1 MKMKNNLKNF
11 IILVFLG
18 LTIYLCFR
26 NYHLSQE
33 VDYLYS
39 SNSIHDI
46 PDTVYEDKKFKPVT
60 PNSPY
65 SQKIEPGRI
74 KIYLQKEEVF
84 THTHNNN
91 SDSGFQSKSYSL
103 LSKTYET
110 FPPFIS
116 RQDSLVQILLSK
128 GSLNLSLFNQES
140 GTYSTREFKIDLE
153 KYSYNWYQGQLTRKK
168 KLLSNF
174 KIHPYAY
181 TQYRFLNSFFDL
193 GSGIGI
199 KTNSFNYKLGIN
211 YFNYPGF
218 KSGTDL
224 ELRVTYNF

>member
-26 NYHLSQE
+26 NYNLSRKVNHL
-33 VDYLYS
+33 

-46 PDTVYEDKKFKPVT
+46 PDTVYEEKRFKPAT
-60 PNSPY
+60 PY
-65 SQKIEPGRI
+65 SQKVEPGRI
-74 KIYLQKEEVF
+74 KIYLPKNPRNKAVF
-84 THTHNNN
+84 THNSH
-91 SDSGFQSKSYSL
+91 SDSDSSSQNTCFLVSQQEQENQNKYPL
-103 LSKTYET
+103 
-110 FPPFIS
+110 IS

-128 GSLNLSLFNQES
+128 RNLNLSFYSQKS

-168 KLLSNF
+168 KLFLNF
-174 KIHPYAY
+174 NPYAY
-181 TQYRFLNSFFDL
+181 TQYRILNSFLDL
-193 GSGIGI
+193 GSGISI
-199 KTNSFNYKLGIN
+199 KTKSFNYKFGIN
-211 YFNYPGF
+211 YFNYPGL
-218 KSGTDL
+218 KSGMDL